1 MKPGINTKYLG
12 LDLKSPLVASASPLA
27 RNVDNLL
34 RMEDAGIGAAVMFSL
49 FEEQIRAEL
58 RHFQNMWEAGLE
70 LSPEAQSYF
79 PEIETYPVGVA
90 SYLKLIRTASE
101 RCDMP
106 IIGSLNGTTP
116 EGWIEYAKEIEDA
129 GASALELNI
138 FYVPTDITRKSE
150 VVEKRYIDVLK
161 EVKSA
166 IEIPVA
172 VKLSP
177 YFSSMGHM
185 ATQLSTAGADGLVLF
200 NRFYEPD
207 IDIDHLDLE
216 NSLELST
223 PAEARLPLM
232 WIGILYDQLP
242 LSLAATTGVH
252 SGKDLIKYLLAGADV
267 AMTTSALLKR
277 GIEVVPGWLGELERW
292 MELRGFHELSEMRG
306 VMSRKHVKD
315 PGAYARANYIKV
327 LQGYEE

>member
-1 MKPGINTKYLG
+1 MKPDIHAKYLG
-12 LDLKSPLVASASPLA
+12 LSLNSPLVASASPLS

-34 RMEDAGIGAAVMFSL
+34 KMEDAGAGAAVMFSL
-49 FEEQIRAEL
+49 FEEQVKMEL
-58 RHFQNMWEAGLE
+58 RQIHQLWEAGTE
-70 LSPEAQSYF
+70 SFGEALSYF

-90 SYLKLIRTASE
+90 SYLELIREASE

-116 EGWIEYAKEIEDA
+116 EGWTEFAKDIEQA

-138 FYVPTDITRKSE
+138 FYVPTDISRTGEE
-150 VVEKRYIDVLK
+150 VEQRYLDVLK
-161 EVKSA
+161 LVKQSVT
-166 IEIPVA
+166 IPVA

-177 YFSSMGHM
+177 YFTSMGQM
-185 ATQLSTAGADGLVLF
+185 ATKLSNAGADGLVLF

-216 NSLELST
+216 NSLELSH
-223 PAEARLPLM
+223 PSEARLPLM

-252 SGKDLIKYLLAGADV
+252 SGRDLIKYLLAGADI
-267 AMTTSALLKR
+267 AMTTSALLKH
-277 GIEVVPGWLGELERW
+277 GIGIIPAMLEELQLW
-292 MELRGFHELSEMRG
+292 MELRGFHDLKEMRG
-306 VMSRKHVKD
+306 VMSRKHVND
-315 PGAYARANYIKV
+315 PAAYARANYIKV
-327 LQGYEE
+327 LQGYEV